1 MNRGKTKMTQQ
12 DKLLK
17 PYCNALSREMIDNN
31 WGFEQAK
38 CDIIAYSVVHAIYDY
53 DDEEG
58 LKVLRQGVESEFA
71 FADFDDLDNIE
82 ILLEAEN
89 HLFRRGIDSPKSML
103 EQDFDEPETPLQMA
117 EFLYKGIYQS
127 NE

>member
-1 MNRGKTKMTQQ
+1 MNRGNIEMTRQ

-17 PYCNALSREMIDNN
+17 PYCNALSQEMIDNN

-53 DDEEG
+53 DDEKG
-58 LKVLRQGVESEFA
+58 LQVLRHGMKSEFS
-71 FADFDDLDNIE
+71 FVDFDELDNIE
-82 ILLEAEN
+82 LILEAQN
-89 HLFRRGIDSPKSML
+89 HLFRSGIDSPNSL
-103 EQDFDEPETPLQMA
+103 FEQDFGEPETPLQIA

-127 NE
+127 PE